1 MLQFY
6 HKIYTAKKFNNIS
19 GLDYWIKSIMV
30 DITHKSTL
38 SLNHFQKNRFLEY
51 IPGAVRKIVS
61 ASCAQKISGLGIPNK
76 VLLFTTGSHF
86 DGSLLWAH
94 LLVGRSVI
102 SHAPIGALVS
112 LWARLSVFQ
121 IHFLRMGA
129 GFQKPAKMG
138 SVCIQK
144 EPKKMHRERFYFDK
158 IYKTRSGWTPLDK
171 HARGQKFVNSPFKS
185 LKCCE
190 IYYSKPGFFPR
201 KSVGNSYLKGHI
213 VTQNNLINRSSLKK
227 RVDLYIVFLYMV
239 FF

>member
-1 MLQFY
+1 M
-6 HKIYTAKKFNNIS
+6 S
-19 GLDYWIKSIMV
+19 PS
-30 DITHKSTL
+30 
-38 SLNHFQKNRFLEY
+38 
-51 IPGAVRKIVS
+51 
-61 ASCAQKISGLGIPNK
+61 
-76 VLLFTTGSHF
+76 
-86 DGSLLWAH
+86 
-94 LLVGRSVI
+94 VGRSVCHFPC
-102 SHAPIGALVS
+102 SYWSTCFPMSPSVC
-112 LWARLSVFQ
+112 LSNT
-121 IHFLRMGA
+121 FLRMGA

-213 VTQNNLINRSSLKK
+213 VTQNNLINRSFFKQASRFIHSIFIHGILL
-227 RVDLYIVFLYMV
+227 DLFSKLNVTNKA
-239 FF
+239 